1 MSTKVRI
8 ASIVLLAVSAI
19 ATAWAQNGG
28 KEIYTAKCQSCHGA
42 AGMAD
47 TNMGKML
54 KVKPVTDASV
64 KKMNLT
70 EMIDAVRNGMGKMQA
85 YKGKLTDSQIKD
97 SVEYFRTFIK

>member
-1 MSTKVRI
+1 MNTKVRI
-8 ASIVLLAVSAI
+8 AGLVLLAVSAV
-19 ATAWAQNGG
+19 APGLAQNGG
-28 KEIYTAKCQSCHGA
+28 KEVYQAKCQACHGA

-54 KVKPVTDASV
+54 KVKPATDASV

-97 SVEYFRTFIK
+97 SVEHFRTFIK